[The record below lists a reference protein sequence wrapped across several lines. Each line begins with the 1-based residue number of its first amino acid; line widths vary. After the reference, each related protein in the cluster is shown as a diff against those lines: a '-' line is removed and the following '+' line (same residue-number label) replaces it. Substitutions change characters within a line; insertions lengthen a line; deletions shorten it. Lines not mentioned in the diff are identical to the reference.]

1 MKIKISPSLL
11 LLLASSV
18 LSEHPELTF
27 IAFSAAAIHESG
39 HILAAKILRIKI
51 KSIRLSILG
60 ASIET
65 NFIDLSYKNEAI
77 LCICGPLS
85 NIVSAF
91 TMYFCFGA
99 TNQNILFFITVS
111 LILAFLNLLPVKGFD
126 GGRILFALIQHFS
139 TINILNK
146 VLEISS
152 FICIFTLWSIS
163 VYFIL
168 KTGAYLSLFIFSGS
182 LFAKMFLIEEK
193 NNI

>member
-1 MKIKISPSLL
+1 MKITPSLPL
-11 LLLASSV
+11 LLIASA
-18 LSEHPELTF
+18 LSEQPALIF
-27 IAFSAAAIHESG
+27 IAISAAAIHEAG
-39 HILAAKILRIKI
+39 HLLAAKILRIKI

-65 NFIDLSYKNEAI
+65 NFIDLSYKKEAI
-77 LCICGPLS
+77 LCLCGPLS
-85 NIVSAF
+85 NIISAF
-91 TMYFCFGA
+91 TMYFGFGT

-111 LILAFLNLLPVKGFD
+111 LVLAFLNLLPVKGFD
-126 GGRILFALIQHFS
+126 GGRILFALIQHLS

-146 VLEISS
+146 ILEISS

-163 VYFIL
+163 IYFIL

-182 LFAKMFLIEEK
+182 LFAKMFLFEEK